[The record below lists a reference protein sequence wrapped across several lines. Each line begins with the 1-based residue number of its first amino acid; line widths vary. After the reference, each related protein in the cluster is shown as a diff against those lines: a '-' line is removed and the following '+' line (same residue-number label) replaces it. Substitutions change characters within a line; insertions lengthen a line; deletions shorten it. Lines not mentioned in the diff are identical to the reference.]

1 MNYRALFLVS
11 ILIIVIGLFGLW
23 MMPSSEAPSDPAQ
36 QTTEATTTT
45 PTEDST
51 PQNQRLI
58 IVAQANRDIEQ
69 GILLQAGDYVLNE
82 LNVTE
87 DSPLIGN
94 DLKPMIDLSGR
105 QGLQGYLVAE
115 SVKSGSFLSPNT
127 VISPIDP
134 RFLKSSLD
142 PKQEVAY
149 RIYIKAPERY
159 LLDTLS
165 SGEYVSIYSQQE
177 DPNSEKMNLFKVLDH
192 ILVLQVNTFTQP
204 DGDNAGSQN
213 DVYNRDYIG
222 YISIKTNAHHVK
234 NFYSLDKNSKL
245 IALPSYVKDDKINYR
260 GVYIRKLRGQ
270 Q

>member
-23 MMPSSEAPSDPAQ
+23 MMPSSEAPDPAQ
-36 QTTEATTTT
+36 QSVDASATTV
-45 PTEDST
+45 PPGEAA
-51 PQNQRLI
+51 PKNEKII
-58 IVAQANRDIEQ
+58 IVAQASRDINQ
-69 GILLQAGDYVLNE
+69 GTLLQAGDYVLNE

-87 DSPLIGN
+87 DSPLIAN
-94 DLKPMIDLSGR
+94 DLKPMIEASR
-105 QGLQGYLVAE
+105 AQGLQGYLMAE

-127 VISPIDP
+127 VVSPQDP

-149 RIYIKAPERY
+149 RIYVKAPERY

-165 SGEYVSIYSQQE
+165 SGEYVSIYSQQQ

-192 ILVLQVNTFTQP
+192 ILVLQVNTFNQN
-204 DGDNAGSQN
+204 DEDNTGSQN
-213 DVYNRDYIG
+213 DIYSRDYVG
-222 YISIKTNAHHVK
+222 YISIKTNANSVK
-234 NFYSLDKNSKL
+234 NFYSLDKEAKL
-245 IALPSYVKDDKINYR
+245 IALPSYTKDDKINYR